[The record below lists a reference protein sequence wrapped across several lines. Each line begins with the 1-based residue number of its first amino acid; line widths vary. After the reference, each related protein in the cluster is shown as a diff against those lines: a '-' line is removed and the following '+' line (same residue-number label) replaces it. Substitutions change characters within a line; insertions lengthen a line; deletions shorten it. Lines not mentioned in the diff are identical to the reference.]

1 MVRRI
6 TGASLGTFFREN
18 VAGPLG
24 ADFHIGL
31 DPAHFGRTGMGVRH
45 GIGYGLSGF
54 FAEHAPKDIKMCFWG
69 GAGGST
75 ILLDHTKPRLP
86 VLRHEPSYV
95 MNQMDM
101 DMLGD
106 QRGARMTERF
116 YEGLGSTRAAVSH

>member
-75 ILLDHTKPRLP
+75 ILLDHTNRACL
-86 VLRHEPSYV
+86 SYV